1 MVILCPPIREGRCTP
16 SVSTRVGSKLYL
28 CYPMYADVQSWM
40 TNHIPNSYTPDLVLD
55 KMMELAQNAC
65 EARRQEQRKHRKAE
79 SRRIGVRG
87 RESELVW

>member
-1 MVILCPPIREGRCTP
+1 
-16 SVSTRVGSKLYL
+16 
-28 CYPMYADVQSWM
+28 M